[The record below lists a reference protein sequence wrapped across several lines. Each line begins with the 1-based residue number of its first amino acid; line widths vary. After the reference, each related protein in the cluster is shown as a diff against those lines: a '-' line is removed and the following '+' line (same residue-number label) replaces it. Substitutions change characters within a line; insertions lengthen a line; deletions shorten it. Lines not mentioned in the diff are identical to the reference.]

1 MATELQTFLYINI
14 HLLSVDTKSLLVK
27 IHSCLN
33 NLILNQRLRFTVL
46 SHSSQISLSVL
57 VVWDKRKLYNV
68 LLYCLY

>member
-14 HLLSVDTKSLLVK
+14 HLLSEDTKSLLVK

-33 NLILNQRLRFTVL
+33 NLILNLRLRFTVL